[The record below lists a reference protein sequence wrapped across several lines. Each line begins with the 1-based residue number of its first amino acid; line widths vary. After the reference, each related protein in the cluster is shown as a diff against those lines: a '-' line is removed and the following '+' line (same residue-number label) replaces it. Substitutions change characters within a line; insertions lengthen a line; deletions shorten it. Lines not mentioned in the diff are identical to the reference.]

1 MNLRDF
7 RKVGHFPSL
16 MCAFLYFDISFM
28 IWVLLGPLANRI
40 ISELLPAADGE
51 ASQDYLTRVAPYK
64 GLMVAVPILGG
75 ALLRLVMG
83 VLTDRWG
90 ARRTGLLG
98 MTLTTVPLLLGLFWV
113 SSYAQMLLI
122 GALLGIA
129 GASFA
134 VALPLA
140 SRWYPP
146 QYQGLAMGIAGA
158 GNSGTALATLFAP
171 LLAAWLGSWHLVF
184 GLALLPLLA
193 TLLTFAL
200 YAQDA
205 PTQPAPKPLF
215 AYVTIF
221 RHADTWWFCL
231 FYSVTFGGFVGLA
244 SFLNAF
250 FRDQYFLTDK
260 TTGELYAAVFT
271 TLCVISG
278 SFLRP
283 VGGYLADRFGGIRML
298 MVLYTGV
305 TVTMLGMA
313 LLPPVGVAL
322 GLLFVAMGC
331 LGMGNGSVFQLVPQR
346 FPREIGVITG
356 IVGAAGGVG
365 GFFLPTLLGGLKGL
379 TGSYGSGFAVFAAAS
394 VGCVLLMAALRVRWE
409 STFLA
414 DLARAATAPPAEP
427 TLAPAASPA
436 S

>member
-7 RKVGHFPSL
+7 RRVGHFPSL
-16 MCAFLYFDISFM
+16 LCAFFYFDISFM

-40 ISELLPAADGE
+40 VGQLMPQGAGE
-51 ASQDYLTRVAPYK
+51 SGDAYLIRVAPYK

-75 ALLRLVMG
+75 ALLRLILGVM
-83 VLTDRWG
+83 TDRWG
-90 ARRTGLLG
+90 AKITGLIG
-98 MTLTTVPLLLGLFWV
+98 MILTVVPLLLGWLWV
-113 SSYAQMLLI
+113 SSYEQVLLV
-122 GALLGIA
+122 GALLGVA

-171 LLAAWLGSWHLVF
+171 LLAAWLDDWHGVFALALIPLLVTLFTFLVF
-184 GLALLPLLA
+184 AKDSPN
-193 TLLTFAL
+193 
-200 YAQDA
+200 
-205 PTQPAPKPLF
+205 QPAARPL
-215 AYVTIF
+215 YSYIDVF
-221 RHADTWWFCL
+221 RHADTWWFCI

-244 SFLNAF
+244 SFLNTF
-250 FRDQYFLTDK
+250 FKDQYFPTDK
-260 TTGELYAAVFT
+260 KTGEVYAAVFT
-271 TLCVISG
+271 TLCVFAG

-298 MVLYTGV
+298 LALYVGV
-305 TVTMLGMA
+305 AVTMLGMA
-313 LLPPVGVAL
+313 MLPPVGMAL
-322 GLLFVAMGC
+322 VLLFIGMGL

-346 FPREIGVITG
+346 FSQEIGIITG

-365 GFFLPTLLGGLKGL
+365 GFFLPNLLGGLKGL
-379 TGSYGSGFAVFAAAS
+379 TGSYGTGFAVFAATGA
-394 VGCVLLMAALRVRWE
+394 GCVVLMLALRVRWE

-414 DLARAATAPPAEP
+414 TLRQSIEEP
-427 TLAPAASPA
+427 VVSPA
-436 S
+436 TN